1 MDGASIPSSAVDP
14 KPPQAAN
21 SFAARMMA
29 KMGHRPGQ
37 GLGASGQ
44 GITAPIDVKL
54 RPQGAGLGAVREK
67 TRQAKDEE
75 RRAAQLRGE
84 SVEDSSEEEARSQKA
99 RTKADRSD
107 AVASTVPKRSRTRY
121 RTATEIEE
129 DSAGMVVPS
138 VLKSLID
145 ITGKSTTFLASPAP
159 LASQSGGLSADAE
172 IAKIADRAQR
182 DLEAYAEEW
191 RILGDEM
198 EYLDTQQQLLGED
211 VAEGQD
217 RDRRLQGLVDGVRG
231 LERSISDAPAEGQPL
246 SQDDEWE
253 MVTTALETL
262 ALEFKEESS
271 KYRLSEAA
279 VAALHPRLRSAMER
293 WDVLNDVRHVAPYI
307 HRLHKVLVSGT
318 ETDQVI
324 VTAYDDGF
332 APGRQRSSKATTPYE
347 TMIYRTWLPRVRS
360 AIVNDWKVEHP
371 TQLTALVD
379 AWKDVLPPFVFA
391 NVLNRLIVGRL
402 GDALATWN
410 PRHSQRQEQKRLRS
424 PHVWLF
430 PWLPYLDAQHMDL
443 SSASGLLAD
452 VRRKFKGV
460 LGTYNLGGGVMDD
473 LRPWKEVL
481 GRDFDKLLI
490 RHMLPRLAEKLRRE
504 LEINPAD
511 QDVEPLL
518 RVLDWSDLFPV
529 KVMGQ
534 LLVMEFF
541 PKWLEI
547 LHQWLT
553 SEPNYE
559 EVGQWF
565 TWWKGQIPGEINN
578 LAVVVNSWEQGLAM
592 MNRAV
597 ELGDRAATDLPLPAK
612 RVHDEPGTGVAAGG
626 RGVEDSVPVSPA
638 RPPAPAPAPLAEAS
652 FRDVVEAWC
661 EQENL
666 LMVPL
671 REAHVQTGIPILRIT
686 ASANGKGGVLVYL
699 KGDVVW
705 AQSKVQRGIWQP
717 VELGS
722 PLIERAEGR

>member
-1 MDGASIPSSAVDP
+1 MDGASIPSSAVE
-14 KPPQAAN
+14 PQSSQAPN

-54 RPQGAGLGAVREK
+54 RPQGAGLGIVREK

-75 RRAAQLRGE
+75 RRVARLRGE
-84 SVEDSSEEEARSQKA
+84 SVEDSSEEEARSRKP

-107 AVASTVPKRSRTRY
+107 AVASTVPKRPKTRF

-145 ITGKSTTFLASPAP
+145 ITGKSTTFLPSPAP
-159 LASQSGGLSADAE
+159 PSGGLSADAE
-172 IAKIADRAQR
+172 IARIADRAQR

-191 RILGDEM
+191 RILGDELD
-198 EYLDTQQQLLGED
+198 YLNEQQRLLGEE
-211 VAEGQD
+211 VAEG
-217 RDRRLQGLVDGVRG
+217 RETDRRLQGLVDGVRG
-231 LERSISDAPAEGQPL
+231 LERSISDAPAEGQPP
-246 SQDDEWE
+246 SHDDEWE
-253 MVTTALETL
+253 TVTTALETL
-262 ALEFKEESS
+262 ALEFKEESGT
-271 KYRLSEAA
+271 YHLSEAA
-279 VAALHPRLRSAMER
+279 VAAVHARLRSAMER
-293 WDVLNDVRHVAPYI
+293 WDVLNDVRHVAPYL
-307 HRLHKVLVSGT
+307 HRLHDVLVSGT
-318 ETDQVI
+318 KADDAI
-324 VTAYDDGF
+324 VAAYDDGS
-332 APGRQRSSKATTPYE
+332 ALGRRRPSKATTPYE
-347 TMIYRTWLPRVRS
+347 TMIYRTWLPKVRS

-391 NVLNRLIVGRL
+391 NMLDRLIVGRL
-402 GDALATWN
+402 GEALAAWN
-410 PRHSQRQEQKRLRS
+410 PRPSHRQEQKELRS

-430 PWLPYLDAQHMDL
+430 PWLPYLDARHTDL
-443 SSASGLLAD
+443 GRSSGLLAD
-452 VRRKFKGV
+452 VRRKFKGA
-460 LGTYNLGGGVMDD
+460 LSTYNLRGGLIDD

-504 LEINPAD
+504 LDINPAD
-511 QDVEPLL
+511 QDLEPLL

-534 LLVMEFF
+534 LLAMEFF

-559 EVGQWF
+559 EVGRWF
-565 TWWKGQIPGEINN
+565 TWWKSQIPEEINR
-578 LAVVVNSWEQGLAM
+578 LAIVVNSWERGLAM
-592 MNRAV
+592 MNRAID
-597 ELGDRAATDLPLPAK
+597 LGDRAATDLPLPAT
-612 RVHDEPGTGVAAGG
+612 RAHDEPGTSVAVGG
-626 RGVEDSVPVSPA
+626 RSVEESIPVCPSQ
-638 RPPAPAPAPLAEAS
+638 PPPPPPPPPPEAS
-652 FRDVVEAWC
+652 FRDVVEVWC

-705 AQSKVQRGIWQP
+705 AQNKVRRDVWQP

-722 PLIERAEGR
+722 PLVERAEGR